1 MRYSKLILVGSVLAL
16 ASCGADTFIER
27 TGPAGPAGPK
37 GDTGAQGPKGDPGP
51 SASSTPGLEG
61 YYTLP
66 GGGYVD
72 IYKDAQGLYT
82 VRAARVTVA
91 NPNGSVGVLPMSSTN
106 PTPEVNGVVYNTT
119 IQTYATVTH
128 NVFSLAL
135 NGALNGPYLT
145 QTQLSLDDK
154 KRLVV
159 KVIVTS
165 NSMLVF
171 MGSTTSN

>member
-1 MRYSKLILVGSVLAL
+1 MKTNLFVIGCVLSL
-16 ASCGADTFIER
+16 MSCGSDTFVER
-27 TGPAGPAGPK
+27 SGPPGPK

-51 SASSTPGLEG
+51 TASTSPSLEG

-82 VRAARVTVA
+82 VRAARITVV
-91 NPNGSVGVLPMSSTN
+91 NHSGSIGVLPMSSTN

-119 IQTYATVTH
+119 NQTYATVTH

-145 QTQLSLDDK
+145 QTQLSLDGK

-171 MGSTTSN
+171 TGSTTSN